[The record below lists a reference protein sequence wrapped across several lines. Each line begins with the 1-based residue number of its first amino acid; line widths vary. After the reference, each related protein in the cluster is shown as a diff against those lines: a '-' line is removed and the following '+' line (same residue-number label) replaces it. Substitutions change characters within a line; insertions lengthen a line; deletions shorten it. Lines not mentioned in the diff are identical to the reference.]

1 MIEERQVVTTNEGML
16 KENGVRDGKFCYR
29 KREDGRHAKRTGE
42 TEKNLEKKYK
52 NTTCFKYVTEVDV
65 MLWRQDSEV
74 SLVISVIPYFAVI
87 VEPEK

>member
-1 MIEERQVVTTNEGML
+1 MVLEMENFVIENGKMAVML
-16 KENGVRDGKFCYR
+16 KGQERLK
-29 KREDGRHAKRTGE
+29 
-42 TEKNLEKKYK
+42 KNLEKKYK